1 VFLGIGWLPFL
12 RALPQRWYFFLLSL
26 TVGLLVFLGVDA
38 LEEALENAEH
48 VPGPYQGV
56 ALILIGLSMSLLGL
70 YAVSGWLKQRAQKSS
85 ESGANLLLA
94 YTVAFGIGVHNL
106 GEGLAI
112 GGAYALGAVSMGTL
126 LVLGFTLHNLTE
138 GVAVIAPVVRSNFH
152 WSHLIWLGLLA
163 GAPTIAGTLL
173 GAFAYTAL
181 WAVLF
186 LAIGAGAVFQVV
198 IEITRYQMQQAGAAA
213 LASGPSLAG
222 FAAGLAIMYVTGLF
236 VTV

>member
-1 VFLGIGWLPFL
+1 
-12 RALPQRWYFFLLSL
+12 
-26 TVGLLVFLGVDA
+26 
-38 LEEALENAEH
+38 
-48 VPGPYQGV
+48 
-56 ALILIGLSMSLLGL
+56 
-70 YAVSGWLKQRAQKSS
+70 
-85 ESGANLLLA
+85 LLLA

-138 GVAVIAPVVRSNFH
+138 GVAVIAPVVRSNFR

-186 LAIGAGAVFQVV
+186 LAVGAGAVFQVV